1 MHTVNVAA
9 TGLSALPSTAQ
20 PVACVKAMSRFLNN
34 ECVTLAALI
43 EPVQESIRTALAHS
57 NAEVALVAHDWCMIQ
72 SDTSNPDRLQRTHI
86 NDHGYELATAFVIDA
101 DAGQPLGP
109 MEIRLRTANG
119 VFATRTTPA
128 ACPSGHADELL
139 DVMNEARARWQLN
152 KPLVHIVDREVD
164 SVDHYR
170 QWFRRGHTFMVRAD
184 ANRIVKVVGRDIKL
198 AEVPEQ
204 AALNWQITRDTAG
217 QPLALKIRG
226 VRTTLWTAEVA
237 VVLDRPGKKRVGRG
251 QVVSIPGVPL
261 PLRLVVSWALSEE
274 GEIVAEWFLL
284 TNAAERYSSAMLGC
298 WYAWRW
304 RIETYHKL
312 LKSSGQNVERWEQQ
326 SGEAFAKRL
335 VVASMACL
343 SAWRLQEDPS
353 EGAEELRG
361 ILVRLSGRQMK
372 HRVRST
378 APSLLAGL
386 EKLLAIDD
394 LLQQHDLVEVLA
406 LARRILPRLFRSG

>member
-1 MHTVNVAA
+1 
-9 TGLSALPSTAQ
+9 
-20 PVACVKAMSRFLNN
+20 
-34 ECVTLAALI
+34 
-43 EPVQESIRTALAHS
+43 
-57 NAEVALVAHDWCMIQ
+57 MIQ

-86 NDHGYELATAFVIDA
+86 HDHGYELATAFVIDA

-119 VFATRTTPA
+119 VLATRTTPA
-128 ACPSGHADELL
+128 VCLSGHANELL
-139 DVMNEARARWQLN
+139 DVMNEARTRWQLN

-170 QWFRRGHTFMVRAD
+170 QWFRRGHTFLVRAD
-184 ANRIVKVVGRDIKL
+184 ANRIVKVDGRDIKL

-204 AALNWQITRDTAG
+204 VALNLQMARPAAG
-217 QPLALKIRG
+217 RSPAVNIQG
-226 VRTTLWTAEVA
+226 VPTTLWTAEVA
-237 VVLDRPGKKRVGRG
+237 VVLDRPGQKNVGRG
-251 QVVSIPGVPL
+251 KKISIPGAPL

-284 TNAAERYSSAMLGC
+284 TNAAEQYSPATLAC

-326 SGEAFAKRL
+326 SGEALAKRL

-343 SAWRLQEDPS
+343 TAWRLQEDP
-353 EGAEELRG
+353 GDAAEELRG
-361 ILVRLSGRQMK
+361 VLVRLSGRQMK
-372 HRVRST
+372 HRIRST
-378 APSLLAGL
+378 APALLAGL
-386 EKLLAIDD
+386 EKLLAFED
-394 LLQQHDLVEVLA
+394 LQQQYDLCEVLA